1 MHFVF
6 DLAKRRFGM
15 GSSPLFDLRQNL
27 LTERLPMMVLF
38 LVHFLP
44 PLCDGLILASFS
56 HPVYP
61 LCKKMTG
68 ATMPPHDL
76 PERNPHVILLL
87 LLNKD
92 LEEHREAWSVKVS
105 CVCYT
110 HERQTSDISS
120 QTGPGAFLV
129 VKTGEM

>member
-1 MHFVF
+1 VQ
-6 DLAKRRFGM
+6 K
-15 GSSPLFDLRQNL
+15 N
-27 LTERLPMMVLF
+27 
-38 LVHFLP
+38 
-44 PLCDGLILASFS
+44 DG
-56 HPVYP
+56 HPD
-61 LCKKMTG
+61 

-129 VKTGEM
+129 VKTGEMTSSRNEDQWGT